1 MKIKMKTTIKASA
14 NSEGSVTMVYNSGEV
29 YDMTDRMNI
38 ATILLNDGSAEKS
51 MVETT
56 KKVVTKM
63 EKKTKG
69 IVKKIFGKKK

>member
-1 MKIKMKTTIKASA
+1 MKIKMKATVKASGNA
-14 NSEGSVTMVYNSGEV
+14 EGSTTMIYRSGEV
-29 YDMTDRMNI
+29 YDMTNRMNI

-51 MVETT
+51 VVETT

-63 EKKTKG
+63 EKKSKG

>member
-1 MKIKMKTTIKASA
+1 MKIKMSKTIEASA
-14 NSEGSVTMVYNSGEV
+14 NKEGSVTMIYNSGEV
-29 YDMTDRMNI
+29 YDMTNRMNI

-51 MVETT
+51 VVETT

-63 EKKTKG
+63 EKKSKG